1 MTEQQKQTTLFDL
14 SNQETP
20 PHGGPKNTPTVSDL
34 KIQLRDYQ
42 LDCLEALERDFGL
55 REGGNPVVG
64 SSLMQMATGLG
75 KTEVFIELARR
86 NIAAFGRVMVV
97 AHTTE
102 LVAQSAR
109 KIQERT
115 GLLPAIEQGANF
127 STEAAGFQSTFV
139 CASRQSLHEARL
151 PRFGGFGLL
160 IIDEA
165 HHASHE
171 NQSYRKIIEHLRA
184 DNPNMKILGVT
195 ATPNRTD
202 KSALGRVF
210 EHCSYEMGIDRAV
223 KEGWLVPPTV
233 NVCQV
238 ESLNLRDVKVVAG
251 DLQRSAMA
259 HILEQEGPLHEIAD
273 VAVREGADKLKTLV
287 FCVSVNQAEALCN
300 LFNERYGVK
309 AGWVCGDT
317 RRLSKDHR
325 KRTLRAFK
333 SGDITCLVNV
343 AVLTEGWDCPG
354 MVDPD
359 TGEILDPG
367 VEHIVMARP
376 TKSVLVYTQMFGRGT
391 RPLPGVVDFAGS
403 TPELRLE
410 AIANSGKPKIKV
422 TDLVDN
428 SLKHRLVSVTD
439 VLGGVHYPE
448 EVLKRAQ
455 KNMMERKTEEDVD
468 KALELAA
475 KQVDRAKQKRDKA
488 KLERA
493 KREKVR
499 ADALYQRLKVN
510 PFDAYGKVFTDIR
523 NVEVATEK
531 QMKFLKWKRFKW
543 DGELTKNEATR
554 VIVRIQRGENAHRL
568 SEEMAER
575 LGNKSEPVA
584 KGVPGSYKRI
594 EPVTLE
600 DVNQM
605 FQSGR

>member
-1 MTEQQKQTTLFDL
+1 MMEKKKQPTLFNL
-14 SNQETP
+14 SSRATP
-20 PHGGPKNTPTVSDL
+20 PDGGAVSVPNVSDL
-34 KIQLRDYQ
+34 RITLRDYQ
-42 LDCLEALERDFGL
+42 LECLEAIENDFGL
-55 REGGNPVVG
+55 IGDNPNPV
-64 SSLMQMATGLG
+64 SSSVIQLATGLG

-86 NIAAFGRVMVV
+86 NIGVFKRVMVV

-102 LVAQSAR
+102 LVAQAAR
-109 KIQERT
+109 KIQDRT
-115 GLLPAIEQGANF
+115 GLLPAIEQGINF
-127 STEAAGFQSTFV
+127 STEAAGFQSSFV

-151 PRFGGFGLL
+151 PRFSGFGLL

-171 NQSYRKIIEHLRA
+171 NQSYKRIIEHLRR
-184 DNPNMKILGVT
+184 DNPNLKILGVT

-210 EHCSYEMGIDRAV
+210 ERCSYQMDIERAV
-223 KEGWLVPPTV
+223 KQGWLVSPTV

-238 ESLNLRDVKVVAG
+238 ESLNLKDVKIVAG
-251 DLQRSAMA
+251 DLQRSTMA
-259 HILEQEGPLHEIAD
+259 KILEQEAPLHEIAE
-273 VAVREGADKLKTLV
+273 VAVREGADKLKTLI
-287 FCVSVNQAEALCN
+287 FCVSVNQAESLCN
-300 LFNERYGVK
+300 LLNERYGVK

-317 RRLSKDHR
+317 RRLSKEHR

-333 SGDITCLVNV
+333 DGSLTCLVNV

-359 TGEILDPG
+359 SGEVLDPG

-376 TKSVLVYTQMFGRGT
+376 TKSILVYTQMFGRGT
-391 RPLPGVVDFAGS
+391 RPLPGVVDFDGS

-410 AIANSGKPKIKV
+410 AMANSAKPKIKV

-455 KNMMERKTEEDVD
+455 KNMMERKTEEDVE

-475 KQVDRAKQKRDKA
+475 KQIERAKVKREESKA
-488 KLERA
+488 KRL

-499 ADALYQRLKVN
+499 ADALYARLNVN
-510 PFDAYGKVFTDIR
+510 PFDAYGKVYTDIR
-523 NVEVATEK
+523 KVEVATEK
-531 QMKFLKWKRFKW
+531 QIRFLKWKRFQW
-543 DGELTKNEATR
+543 NGELTKGEAGR
-554 VIVRIQRGENAHRL
+554 VIMRIQKGENVQKV
-568 SEEMAER
+568 SDDMAKR
-575 LGNKSEPVA
+575 MATGNNKEVRQ
-584 KGVPGSYKRI
+584 VPRKQRTI
-594 EPVTLE
+594 EPVTIE
-600 DVNQM
+600 EVNRM
-605 FQSGR
+605 FQARD

>member
-1 MTEQQKQTTLFDL
+1 MTKEKQPTLFNT
-14 SNQETP
+14 SNRATP
-20 PHGGPKNTPTVSDL
+20 PGGGSGAVPHVSDL
-34 KIQLRDYQ
+34 KITLRDYQ
-42 LDCLEALERDFGL
+42 LDCLEAIEKDFGL
-55 REGGNPVVG
+55 TGDNPNPIS
-64 SSLMQMATGLG
+64 SSLIQLATGLG

-86 NIAAFGRVMVV
+86 NIGVFKRVMVV

-102 LVAQSAR
+102 LVAQAAR

-127 STEAAGFQSTFV
+127 SREADGFQSAFV

-151 PRFGGFGLL
+151 PRFSGFGLL

-171 NQSYRKIIEHLRA
+171 NQSYRRIIEHLRK
-184 DNPNMKILGVT
+184 DNPNLKILGVT

-210 EHCSYEMGIDRAV
+210 ERCSYQMDIERAV
-223 KEGWLVPPTV
+223 KAGWLVSPTV

-238 ESLNLRDVKVVAG
+238 ESLNLKDIKIVAG

-259 HILEQEGPLHEIAD
+259 KILEQEAPLHEIAE
-273 VAVREGADKLKTLV
+273 VAIREGADKLKTLI

-300 LFNERYGVK
+300 LLNERYGVK
-309 AGWVCGDT
+309 SGWVCGDT
-317 RRLSKDHR
+317 RRLSKEHR
-325 KRTLRAFK
+325 KRTLRAF
-333 SGDITCLVNV
+333 SDGSLTCLVNV

-354 MVDPD
+354 LVDPD
-359 TGEILDPG
+359 TGEVLDPG

-376 TKSVLVYTQMFGRGT
+376 TKSILVYTQMFGRGT
-391 RPLPGVVDFAGS
+391 RPLPGVVDFEGS

-410 AIANSGKPKIKV
+410 ALANSAKPKIKV

-455 KNMMERKTEEDVD
+455 KNMMERKTEEDVE
-468 KALELAA
+468 KALERAA
-475 KQVDRAKQKRDKA
+475 KQIERAKEKRAKA
-488 KLERA
+488 KAERL

-499 ADALYQRLKVN
+499 ADALYKRLEVS

-523 NVEVATEK
+523 KVEVATDK
-531 QMKFLKWKRFKW
+531 QIRFLKWKRFQW
-543 DGELTKNEATR
+543 SGELTKSEAGR
-554 VIVRIQRGENAHRL
+554 VIMRIQKGENVQRI
-568 SEEMAER
+568 SEDMAKR
-575 LGNKSEPVA
+575 MKAGK
-584 KGVPGSYKRI
+584 KVPPRQKTI

-600 DVNQM
+600 EVNRM
-605 FQSGR
+605 FQERG